1 MLLRSPLPSSP
12 PFISP
17 SPSSKPRAPRL
28 YPFLHHSI
36 SRPKEVKRESLAIVS
51 AKISQLYNYGTV
63 DFENKKNLH
72 WNDLYR
78 RILTAKREDTSVSS
92 VLETWDSEER
102 RLSRWILGRV
112 AKELRKFG
120 YFKEALEIYLWKE
133 TQGDRFFISSSDMAI
148 QLDLM
153 GKVRGPENAEQQFFS
168 LPDSFKDKRTYCS
181 LLNVYAHYKLKE
193 KAQSTFDL
201 MCEKGYV
208 DDALSYNVLMT
219 LYLDIGEHAN
229 VVKLLQDMKDTNIA
243 LDIYSYNIWISNA
256 AAMQDLD
263 EMENVLNVM
272 ESNNVNATWSVYTTL
287 ASKYIKLGLLEKA
300 GACAREAEKRI
311 TGRDRSSFLFIIS
324 LYGNIGKREELYQIW
339 NWYKSSFNS
348 PLNTG
353 YKAMLQALVKLG
365 DGDGLESLYEE
376 WGRSGSSLDPRV
388 SQVLMGWYCSNGLS
402 DKARETLDQLVQ
414 RGGKPNEVLWGTL
427 AEGYMKENRLS
438 EAVSCLEKAVSCGG
452 QVGRR
457 SSNFKWR
464 PRPSLVQD
472 LLDIC
477 KQRAQTDIADQVVE
491 IFKREGWDEI
501 EPYKGFVEQFSLV
514 GSD

>member
-1 MLLRSPLPSSP
+1 MLLRSPLSSSS

-17 SPSSKPRAPRL
+17 SSSSKPRAPHL
-28 YPFLHHSI
+28 YPLLYHSI
-36 SRPKEVKRESLAIVS
+36 SRPKEVKRGNLPIVS
-51 AKISQLYNYGTV
+51 AKISQVHNYGTV
-63 DFENKKNLH
+63 DFENKTNLH
-72 WNDLYR
+72 WSDLYR
-78 RILTAKREDTSVSS
+78 RILTTMIEDKCVAS

-102 RLSRWILGRV
+102 RLSRWTLGRV

-120 YFKEALEIYLWKE
+120 HLKEALEVYLWKE
-133 TQGDRFFISSSDMAI
+133 AQGNRFFNSSSDMAI

-153 GKVRGPENAEQQFFS
+153 GKVRGPENAEQLFFS
-168 LPDSFKDKRTYCS
+168 LSDSFKDKRTYCS

-201 MCEKGYV
+201 MFEKGYEA
-208 DDALSYNVLMT
+208 DALSYNVLMT
-219 LYLDIGEHAN
+219 LYLNIGEHAN
-229 VVKLLQDMKDTNIA
+229 VVKLMQDMKEKNIA

-272 ESNNVNATWSVYTTL
+272 ESNNVNATWSVYTNL
-287 ASKYIKLGLLEKA
+287 ASKYIRLGLMEKA
-300 GACAREAEKRI
+300 EACLKEAEKRI
-311 TGRDRSSFLFIIS
+311 TGRDRRAFLFIIS
-324 LYGNIGKREELYQIW
+324 LYGDIGKREELYQIW

-388 SQVLMGWYCSNGLS
+388 SQVLVGWYCSNGLS

-414 RGGKPNEVLWGTL
+414 RGGKPNEGMWGTL

-457 SSNFKWR
+457 PSNFKWR
-464 PRPSLVQD
+464 PRPSFVQD
-472 LLDIC
+472 LLEIC

-501 EPYKGFVEQFSLV
+501 EPCKGFVE
-514 GSD
+514 